1 MSMSELILNWKRAG
15 MEDAQIRS
23 MLIEICDK
31 NRLRLKWILENHPK
45 VVEEYVLTTIFI
57 EDKWID

>member
-1 MSMSELILNWKRAG
+1 MSELILNWKRAG